1 MTQKINTCFEGRK
14 LVLLVLHCQK
24 ASSGSAVTS
33 QFYGETAV
41 PA

>member
-1 MTQKINTCFEGRK
+1 MLKKRTFCFEGRK

-33 QFYGETAV
+33 QLYGETAV